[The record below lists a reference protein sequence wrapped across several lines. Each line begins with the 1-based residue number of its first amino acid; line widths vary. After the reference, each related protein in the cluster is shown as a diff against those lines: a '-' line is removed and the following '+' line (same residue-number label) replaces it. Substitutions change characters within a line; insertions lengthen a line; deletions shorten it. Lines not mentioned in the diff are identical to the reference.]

1 VLTHECGHLFG
12 WPDEYWAEGGFVH
25 QQYIARQQLDFTA
38 GASLKGQA
46 TWQMDSD
53 PNLMGQGANHDG
65 ASTPGY
71 YLYGIR
77 DWFAS
82 KTGKPWKVTT

>member
-1 VLTHECGHLFG
+1 
-12 WPDEYWAEGGFVH
+12 
-25 QQYIARQQLDFTA
+25 
-38 GASLKGQA
+38 
-46 TWQMDSD
+46 MDSD
-53 PNLMGQGANHDG
+53 PNLMGQGANHDE